1 MFQRTLILAAISAA
15 FPELIPIVPCDQIT
29 RKLQTA
35 FHPKDPHTFP
45 TISDF
50 IYIRDNVRYNF
61 DFTNLMFRGFSNVI
75 CRSSSGKAQGAT
87 LNLTGQDLVFDTGD
101 AIIYINP
108 PIRTRFN
115 LQLRDYAL
123 ELWFRYTYY
132 SPYPFSLCITGDS
145 LHMNFSAERIRTNI
159 LFNPQEALVPNTDAV
174 VRAINN
180 YLPRLANFITTILNK
195 ILCHY

>member
-15 FPELIPIVPCDQIT
+15 FAQLDPISPCDLIT
-29 RKLQTA
+29 KKLQRA
-35 FHPKDPHTFP
+35 FRPKDPLTFP
-45 TISDF
+45 SISNF

-61 DFTNLMFRGFSNVI
+61 NFTNLMFRGFSNVY
-75 CRSSSGKAQGAT
+75 CGSSSGKAQGAT
-87 LNLTGQDLVFDTGD
+87 LNLTGPDLVFDTSD
-101 AIIYINP
+101 ADIYIDP
-108 PIRTRFN
+108 PLRTSFN
-115 LQLRDYAL
+115 LQVDDYTL
-123 ELWFRYTYY
+123 ELRFRYDYY

-159 LFNPQEALVPNTDAV
+159 LFNPQEAHELIPDAV